1 MTSDTNG
8 SGAAGSEGAA
18 AGQQGAGQQE
28 SGQQSGPSIE
38 VLAQY
43 IKDLSFEN
51 PRAPASMTE
60 QRSGQPPI
68 NFNISVNANP
78 AGENQVEVELRL
90 EARAGDEK
98 SVIFALEL
106 VYCGIFRIRNI
117 PQEHFQPFVMIECP
131 RLLFPFARQIVAD
144 TIGAGGF
151 PPVMLGLIDFASLY
165 QQRIAQQQPSALA

>member
-1 MTSDTNG
+1 MTNESTNG
-8 SGAAGSEGAA
+8 GGAAGAAASGGTA
-18 AGQQGAGQQE
+18 AGQQV
-28 SGQQSGPSIE
+28 SPSIE
-38 VLAQY
+38 VVAQY

-51 PRAPASMTE
+51 PRAPGSMTD

-68 NFNISVNANP
+68 NFNIQVNANP
-78 AGENQVEVELRL
+78 AGDDQIEVELRL
-90 EARAGDEK
+90 EARAGDDK
-98 SVIFALEL
+98 NVIFALEL
-106 VYCGIFRIRNI
+106 VYCGLFRIRNI

-165 QQRIAQQQPSALA
+165 QQRIAQQGQPAQA

>member
-1 MTSDTNG
+1 MTSDTNNG
-8 SGAAGSEGAA
+8 GGAAGTEGAA
-18 AGQQGAGQQE
+18 AQQA
-28 SGQQSGPSIE
+28 GPSIE

-43 IKDLSFEN
+43 VKDLSFEN

-68 NFNISVNANP
+68 NFNIQVNANP
-78 AGENQVEVELRL
+78 SGDDAVEVELRL
-90 EARAGDEK
+90 EARAGEENN
-98 SVIFALEL
+98 VIFALEL
-106 VYCGIFRIRNI
+106 VYCGLFRIRNI

-151 PPVMLGLIDFASLY
+151 PPVMLGLIDFAALY
-165 QQRIAQQQPSALA
+165 QQRMAQQRQ

>member
-1 MTSDTNG
+1 MTNEPTNG
-8 SGAAGSEGAA
+8 GGAAGSEGGAA
-18 AGQQGAGQQE
+18 ATGQQA
-28 SGQQSGPSIE
+28 GPSIE

-60 QRSGQPPI
+60 QRTGQPPI
-68 NFNISVNANP
+68 NFNIQVNANP
-78 AGENQVEVELRL
+78 AGDDQIEVELKL
-90 EARAGDEK
+90 EARAGDETT
-98 SVIFALEL
+98 VIFALEL
-106 VYCGIFRIRNI
+106 VYCGLFRVRNI

-151 PPVMLGLIDFASLY
+151 PPVMLGLIDFAALY
-165 QQRIAQQQPSALA
+165 QQRMAQQPAAQA

>member
-1 MTSDTNG
+1 MTNDSTNG
-8 SGAAGSEGAA
+8 GGAAGAAASGGAA
-18 AGQQGAGQQE
+18 AGQQV
-28 SGQQSGPSIE
+28 SPSIE
-38 VLAQY
+38 VVAQY

-51 PRAPASMTE
+51 PRAPGSMTD

-68 NFNISVNANP
+68 NFNIQVNANP
-78 AGENQVEVELRL
+78 AGDDQVEVELRL
-90 EARAGDEK
+90 EARAGDDK
-98 SVIFALEL
+98 NVIFALEL
-106 VYCGIFRIRNI
+106 VYCGLFRIRNI

-165 QQRIAQQQPSALA
+165 QQRIAQQGQPAQA